1 MLDRFCYKFF
11 GAMDNALEWLANKI
25 SGPRCKCKKK
35 KHPKRTYEKKKDHG
49 TDISFEN
56 EINNGK

>member
-35 KHPKRTYEKKKDHG
+35 K
-49 TDISFEN
+49 N
-56 EINNGK
+56 A